1 MALSKCPL
9 FISNRLYPTM
19 TQNGKSKYTQLFTL
33 DSVNLNDGDKSNY
46 MIQKSF
52 QQFNI
57 EEGKNYKMKLD
68 SKYTCTI
75 LPDPSRQDFRQT
87 NRRRREI
94 QMRIRIL
101 ELTSYKLK

>member
-1 MALSKCPL
+1 
-9 FISNRLYPTM
+9 M

-57 EEGKNYKMKLD
+57 EEG
-68 SKYTCTI
+68 
-75 LPDPSRQDFRQT
+75 
-87 NRRRREI
+87 
-94 QMRIRIL
+94 
-101 ELTSYKLK
+101 